1 MEQGTLAALSY
12 VNHILG
18 GPVAV
23 YHPLPLL
30 LISSPGFLG
39 IKDYCRQKK
48 GRRTGKI
55 NLITKKL
62 AKRAGRFVFHKYN
75 KSKDVLQLLQRLK
88 FGH

>member
-48 GRRTGKI
+48 GRRNRQNKP
-55 NLITKKL
+55 
-62 AKRAGRFVFHKYN
+62 YN
-75 KSKDVLQLLQRLK
+75 KKTSKAGWT
-88 FGH
+88 FCIS

>member
-48 GRRTGKI
+48 GRRNRQK
-55 NLITKKL
+55 
-62 AKRAGRFVFHKYN
+62 
-75 KSKDVLQLLQRLK
+75 
-88 FGH
+88 